1 MSAEELELAE
11 LQEALALS
19 ALSAA
24 VVRGTGDEDLQ
35 RAIEESLLYQER
47 EQREREQRL
56 KAEREQRE
64 REQREREQ
72 REREQ
77 REREQREREQQERE
91 QREREQREREQRER
105 EQREREQREREQRDD
120 DDDPQL
126 LAALAASAAMRGRS
140 VDPEADL
147 DQALKLSRLELSQM
161 TLPQKWSLAA
171 GPATK
176 PFRVLVGI
184 PENLSGLI
192 VGAKYMHTL
201 KIAADAGDDCTIRFV
216 NKVKLREV
224 LAQAS
229 SSGGAGANSSPPG
242 TGVACLVIEANS
254 AAAVDAAEAGVNNRI
269 NYLLGHPP
277 KPVVC
282 PKPSPAKSSMTS
294 AAAAAA
300 AAPTVTVAQGQLAP
314 AKRRHVFV
322 DNSNIFI
329 GAQSFAL
336 PASTMDFTVR
346 LSAVHLANLLDK
358 GAHGANGVAS
368 DGGCRIVAGSKPPSK
383 NGVWMAWDRV
393 GYRVRVC
400 GRDPDTGKEDLVD
413 ECLIAQMG
421 HAKMQRDA
429 KGDLPGE
436 NVLVLVTGDGNR
448 NGGYANFFDT
458 ASLFAQNGWRV
469 EIWAWGHT
477 VSGQYK
483 DLVKTHSPSM
493 GGDGRVQ
500 LALLDDYESKL
511 RYRAK
516 VPIVAPAVAAAAA
529 AAAAAVGA
537 ASAAASV
544 SAHAF
549 AGAGAEA
556 GAGAGVGSGLG
567 TAASVAGAA
576 AEGDSSPSASDDELD
591 DSELCIL
598 CLDAKLTHVCVPC
611 GHRVLCDSCNAL
623 ETFTECPFCRKP
635 CQQMMKFY

>member
-1 MSAEELELAE
+1 MSAEELELAQ

-19 ALSAA
+19 A
-24 VVRGTGDEDLQ
+24 ED
-35 RAIEESLLYQER
+35 
-47 EQREREQRL
+47 
-56 KAEREQRE
+56 
-64 REQREREQ
+64 
-72 REREQ
+72 
-77 REREQREREQQERE
+77 
-91 QREREQREREQRER
+91 
-105 EQREREQREREQRDD
+105 DN
-120 DDDPQL
+120 DPQL
-126 LAALAASAAMRGRS
+126 LAALAISAAMPRPGVQREDSANDPQILEALAASAAMS
-140 VDPEADL
+140 EV
-147 DQALKLSRLELSQM
+147 SQM

-171 GPATK
+171 GPPTK

-184 PENLSGLI
+184 SENLSGLI
-192 VGAKYMHTL
+192 VGTKYMHTL

-216 NKVKLREV
+216 DKVKLREV

-242 TGVACLVIEANS
+242 TGVDCLVIEANS
-254 AAAVDAAEAGVNNRI
+254 QEALDKAEAGVNNRI

-282 PKPSPAKSSMTS
+282 PKPSPTKSSMTS

-300 AAPTVTVAQGQLAP
+300 APRAIVAQGQLAP

-329 GAQSFAL
+329 GAQSFAM
-336 PASTMDFTVR
+336 PARTMDFTVR
-346 LSAVHLANLLDK
+346 LNAVYLASLLDK
-358 GAHGANGVAS
+358 GAHGAHGVAS
-368 DGGCRIVAGSKPPSK
+368 DGGCRIVAGSKPPAK

-400 GRDPDTGKEDLVD
+400 GRDPDSGKEDLVD
-413 ECLIAQMG
+413 DCLIAQMSR
-421 HAKMQRDA
+421 AKLERDA
-429 KGDLPGE
+429 EGDRPGE

-448 NGGYANFFDT
+448 NGGWSNFFEQ
-458 ASLFAQNGWRV
+458 ARGFAQSGWRV
-469 EIWAWGHT
+469 EIWAWGHN
-477 VSGQYK
+477 VSGHYK
-483 DLVKTHSPSM
+483 DLVKTHSPSK

-500 LALLDDYESKL
+500 LVLLDEYESKL

-516 VPIVAPAVAAAAA
+516 VRFVAPAAAAA

-544 SAHAF
+544 CRADVCAAPSPLSLPTDLNALSVRELKDILASRAIDYRDCCEKSHLVERVSAHAF

-556 GAGAGVGSGLG
+556 GAGVSSGLG

-576 AEGDSSPSASDDELD
+576 AEGESSPSASDDEHD
-591 DSELCIL
+591 DSGLCIV
-598 CLDAKLTHVCVPC
+598 CLDAKFTHVCVPC
-611 GHRVLCDSCNAL
+611 GHRILCDSCNAL
-623 ETFTECPFCRKP
+623 HTFTECPCCRKP

>member
-19 ALSAA
+19 LSAA
-24 VVRGTGDEDLQ
+24 VVRETSDENIQ

-56 KAEREQRE
+56 MAEREQRE

-77 REREQREREQQERE
+77 REGARV
-91 QREREQREREQRER
+91 
-105 EQREREQREREQRDD
+105 DD

-126 LAALAASAAMRGRS
+126 LAALAASAAMRG
-140 VDPEADL
+140 
-147 DQALKLSRLELSQM
+147 LELSQM

-171 GPATK
+171 GPETK

-184 PENLSGLI
+184 QENLSGLI
-192 VGAKYMHTL
+192 VGAKFMHTL

-216 NKVKLREV
+216 DKVKLREV

-282 PKPSPAKSSMTS
+282 PKPSPTKSSMTS

-300 AAPTVTVAQGQLAP
+300 APTAIVAQGQLAP

-368 DGGCRIVAGSKPPSK
+368 DGGCRIVAGSKPPAK

-421 HAKMQRDA
+421 HAKIQRDA

-448 NGGYANFFDT
+448 NGGFANFFDT
-458 ASLFAQNGWRV
+458 ASGFAQNGWRV

-500 LALLDDYESKL
+500 LALLDDYESK
-511 RYRAK
+511 
-516 VPIVAPAVAAAAA
+516 
-529 AAAAAVGA
+529 
-537 ASAAASV
+537 
-544 SAHAF
+544 
-549 AGAGAEA
+549 
-556 GAGAGVGSGLG
+556 G
-567 TAASVAGAA
+567 THG
-576 AEGDSSPSASDDELD
+576 G
-591 DSELCIL
+591 
-598 CLDAKLTHVCVPC
+598 
-611 GHRVLCDSCNAL
+611 
-623 ETFTECPFCRKP
+623 CRS
-635 CQQMMKFY
+635 